1 MMKTIRVFVSSPG
14 DVKAERAIAD
24 RLIRLTAEEL
34 GIPLSVQYSNLLRDA
49 PAPEAPDGAV
59 EREASELILCPYFW
73 EYQRFSPELGYQDQM
88 PNTAQFDLVICI
100 LWSRLGT
107 KLHHR
112 FQMPDGSEP
121 RSGTDFEIA
130 WAVAQHKKTPG
141 IPALHVYRNRSQPN
155 PPLDSPERLEEFLQ
169 QWKSLNAFFD
179 SWSKDAEGQYVGAF
193 NNYSTLDEFERLFR
207 EHFRDFL
214 STQISLEGQR
224 QLINRPSQARRWKEN
239 PFRGLSFFD
248 FEHAPIFHGR
258 TRAIGTV
265 LEALEAQA
273 RVQRPFVLVVGA
285 SGSGKSSLVR
295 AGVLPLLT
303 QAETIEGIGL
313 WRWAATRPAAGGSHG
328 DCFDALAAALLE
340 PSALP
345 SLEDLESLDA
355 IRNLAS
361 ELREHSP
368 STAHW
373 VRDALDHAAREWKS
387 QQSLYL
393 AERERQLRRSGRSN
407 DAESVRHQRERLEL
421 PKARLALV
429 IDQLEE
435 LFTTGFSPEIR
446 QKYISAIVHS
456 ACRSTCARR
465 GRLAEFRR
473 PEADR

>member
-1 MMKTIRVFVSSPG
+1 
-14 DVKAERAIAD
+14 
-24 RLIRLTAEEL
+24 
-34 GIPLSVQYSNLLRDA
+34 
-49 PAPEAPDGAV
+49 
-59 EREASELILCPYFW
+59 
-73 EYQRFSPELGYQDQM
+73 
-88 PNTAQFDLVICI
+88 
-100 LWSRLGT
+100 
-107 KLHHR
+107 
-112 FQMPDGSEP
+112 
-121 RSGTDFEIA
+121 
-130 WAVAQHKKTPG
+130 
-141 IPALHVYRNRSQPN
+141 
-155 PPLDSPERLEEFLQ
+155 
-169 QWKSLNAFFD
+169 
-179 SWSKDAEGQYVGAF
+179 
-193 NNYSTLDEFERLFR
+193 
-207 EHFRDFL
+207 
-214 STQISLEGQR
+214 
-224 QLINRPSQARRWKEN
+224 
-239 PFRGLSFFD
+239 
-248 FEHAPIFHGR
+248 
-258 TRAIGTV
+258 
-265 LEALEAQA
+265 
-273 RVQRPFVLVVGA
+273 
-285 SGSGKSSLVR
+285 VR

-313 WRWAATRPAAGGSHG
+313 WRWAATKPAAGGSHG

-340 PSALP
+340 PGALP

-368 STAHW
+368 STAHR

-407 DAESVRHQRERLEL
+407 DVESARHQRERLEL